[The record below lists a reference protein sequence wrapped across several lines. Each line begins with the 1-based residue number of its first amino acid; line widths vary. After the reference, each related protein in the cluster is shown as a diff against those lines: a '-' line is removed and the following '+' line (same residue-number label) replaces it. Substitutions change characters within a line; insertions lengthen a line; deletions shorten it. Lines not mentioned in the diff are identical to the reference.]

1 MCPYMRMG
9 SVVIR
14 TLLPFSSTY
23 LCESGFSA
31 LVNIKTKSRNKLDCK
46 SDLRCALSATKPRIK
61 ILVSKNQLHPYHWW
75 KLIANKILIC
85 SRFVHLVLGWGANCV
100 GIVKGGRAAKSLRT
114 PGLGWCLERIV
125 PLTGQNMQWSARP
138 SKRLFRCCCIHFW
151 TLEENC
157 FTADF
162 NQKRQLLYSECGGD
176 NNDARNWPPLLAIWG
191 QSTSIDAIQ
200 VLKFQHMRWIPISP
214 DEIHDTFNVDKWN
227 VCKFCLFPLTMVKY
241 LSVCLTLVTR
251 STSGIQV
258 LWTQKLWYALRRMWW
273 RRRNVR

>member
-1 MCPYMRMG
+1 MDTQRISKKLVDSLHHKPCSCRCREVLFLT
-9 SVVIR
+9 VVKR
-14 TLLPFSSTY
+14 KRQHRVTSTDI
-23 LCESGFSA
+23 LKKNEMWSTGG
-31 LVNIKTKSRNKLDCK
+31 
-46 SDLRCALSATKPRIK
+46 LRL
-61 ILVSKNQLHPYHWW
+61 
-75 KLIANKILIC
+75 
-85 SRFVHLVLGWGANCV
+85 
-100 GIVKGGRAAKSLRT
+100 
-114 PGLGWCLERIV
+114 GLGWYLERIV

-162 NQKRQLLYSECGGD
+162 NQKRQLLYLECGGD
-176 NNDARNWPPLLAIWG
+176 NNDARSWPPLLALWG

-241 LSVCLTLVTR
+241 LSVYLTLVTR